1 MRPTI
6 RDVARE
12 AGVSLATVDRV
23 LNRRAGVR
31 VATIQRV
38 EAAVTRLG
46 FVRDAA
52 ATTLATRRGYRFVF
66 LIPEG
71 QNSFLRGLEARVR
84 AEGARLRAFRVAVEV
99 VGVPPF
105 DGEALARAL
114 DRIDVGQVSGV
125 AVVATDAPSVHE
137 ALERLAADGVPVVT
151 LVSDVPL
158 FPRNRYVGI
167 DNVAAGRTAA
177 SLLGRFLGPREG
189 RVAVIAGSMLLRDH
203 VERRMGFEQVMR
215 AEFPGLA
222 TLPVIEGR
230 DDVARTGGALADLMA
245 GGPGIV
251 GLYNIGAGN
260 RGVIETLR
268 AACPG
273 ERPVVIAH
281 ELSIHTR
288 AALREG
294 LFHAIINQDA
304 GHEAR
309 SALRLLRAY
318 ADGAQ
323 VVEEQERIR
332 VEIYLRD
339 NLPWPSGSE

>member
-6 RDVARE
+6 RDVATE

-23 LNRRAGVR
+23 LNHRSGVRAG
-31 VATIQRV
+31 TIQRV
-38 EAAVTRLG
+38 EAAVSRLG
-46 FVRDAA
+46 FVRDMAA
-52 ATTLATRRGYRFVF
+52 ANLSKRRGYRFVF
-66 LIPEG
+66 LIPRG
-71 QNSFLRGLEARVR
+71 PNSFMRGLEARVV
-84 AEGARLRAFRVAVEV
+84 AEGERLRAFRVVVEV
-99 VGVPPF
+99 VDVPPF

-114 DRIDVGQVSGV
+114 DRLDPAEISGV
-125 AVVATDAPSVHE
+125 ALVATDAPAVRE
-137 ALERLAADGVPVVT
+137 ALDRLAAADVPIVT

-177 SLLGRFLGPREG
+177 ALLGRFIGPRPG
-189 RVAVIAGSMLLRDH
+189 RIAVVAGSMLLRDH

-215 AEFPGLA
+215 AEFPELT

-230 DDVARTGGALADLMA
+230 DEAAITRDALAELMA
-245 GGPGIV
+245 SEGGIV

-260 RGVIETLR
+260 RGVIELLDAVPAR
-268 AACPG
+268 D
-273 ERPVVIAH
+273 RPVVIAH
-281 ELSIHTR
+281 ELSVHTR
-288 AALREG
+288 AALRAG
-294 LFHAIINQDA
+294 LIAAIINQDA

-318 ADGAQ
+318 ADKAPI
-323 VVEEQERIR
+323 VEEQERIR

-339 NLPWPSGSE
+339 NLP